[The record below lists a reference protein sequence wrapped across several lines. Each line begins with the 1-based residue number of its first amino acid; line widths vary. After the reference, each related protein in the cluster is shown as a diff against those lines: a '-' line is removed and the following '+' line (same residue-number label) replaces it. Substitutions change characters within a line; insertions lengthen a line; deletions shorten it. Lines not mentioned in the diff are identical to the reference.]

1 MSVCVDQAGQ
11 YGPALAIDQ
20 QSLGMCGKQRIIA
33 RPDDP
38 AVVADD
44 EHAELDRAIGAGRI
58 AFDVV
63 QDGLGISGR

>member
-1 MSVCVDQAGQ
+1 MTT
-11 YGPALAIDQ
+11 
-20 QSLGMCGKQRIIA
+20 
-33 RPDDP
+33 PDDP
-38 AVVADD
+38 VVVADD